1 MIDMGADS
9 PSPYPY
15 PPPARGGEISFFPPS
30 QPDPTRGPS
39 PLAGGEAET
48 GKGPVDLFPAERVR
62 MKFAHPGQE
71 KMGWGCS
78 AYCAVQREPSFSHP
92 AARSAK

>member
-15 PPPARGGEISFFPPS
+15 PPPARGGGISFFPPS

-48 GKGPVDLFPAERVR
+48 GKGPVDLSPAERAHVIFVR
-62 MKFAHPGQE
+62 PG
-71 KMGWGCS
+71 
-78 AYCAVQREPSFSHP
+78 REQGGGVKHVRDPQ
-92 AARSAK
+92 